1 MREQAEHGI
10 QQLTT
15 LYENYLDEALK
26 VELARKPGEGI
37 FGIGKKPSDDP
48 CHDRFTENLKKLLE
62 DFRAGGPE
70 SGEVLEALRY
80 IYRAPKE
87 HPEPKTAY
95 WLLIAVQSLTKELI
109 PLLNGEDAAALAK
122 EYTGIYKRWER
133 LPIQKQILDALKKAS
148 RENG

>member
-1 MREQAEHGI
+1 MREQAEHSM
-10 QQLTT
+10 QQLAS

-62 DFRAGGPE
+62 DFRASTPE
-70 SGEVLEALRY
+70 SAEVREALRY

-95 WLLIAVQSLTKELI
+95 WLLIAVQSLTKELV
-109 PLLNGEDAAALAK
+109 PLLSGEDAAALAK

-133 LPIQKQILDALKKAS
+133 LPIQKQILDALKKTS
-148 RENG
+148 R